1 MTMNNP
7 KRILVVDDEPSVTR
21 NLKLNLEARG
31 EYCVRTESDP
41 THVLTVARTFRP
53 DLILLDVIMPELEG
67 GEVAARLADDPLLRD
82 VPIVF
87 LTAIV
92 SNAETGGHEMIRGEQ
107 TFVAKPVDLG
117 ELERTIEDHLR
128 ARTVPAPLPMS
139 LGGGPGQQDHYCA
152 RTSA

>member
-1 MTMNNP
+1 MNNP

-31 EYCVRTESDP
+31 EYQVQTETDP
-41 THVLTVARTFRP
+41 TQVLTVARKFRP
-53 DLILLDVIMPELEG
+53 DLILLDVIMPDLEG

-117 ELERTIEDHLR
+117 ELKRTIEDHLR
-128 ARTVPAPLPMS
+128 ARGVAAHLQMS
-139 LGGGPGQQDHYCA
+139 LTRFPGKHDHYCA
-152 RTSA
+152 STPA